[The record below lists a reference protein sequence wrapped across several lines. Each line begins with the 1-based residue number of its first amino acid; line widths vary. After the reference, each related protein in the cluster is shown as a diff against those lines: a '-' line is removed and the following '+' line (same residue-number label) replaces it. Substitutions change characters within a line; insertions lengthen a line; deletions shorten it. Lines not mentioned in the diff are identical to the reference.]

1 MSNFNYKCTATLI
14 KFALVVLSALIS
26 LSGCGRLFFHET
38 FKVDPA
44 AVEEVRSVGRVVLQV
59 QSDWTW
65 EGSTQIDE
73 ILLMDVGSPTYEESR
88 NIAYERLRQLGW
100 AERANEVL
108 ESHKWG
114 HIAISFDSLD
124 GLDAY
129 GPLEQPLRDAALAD
143 QAVSS
148 SLILVD
154 LAPLS

>member
-1 MSNFNYKCTATLI
+1 MSNFNYKRTATLT
-14 KFALVVLSALIS
+14 KFALVALSALVS
-26 LSGCGRLFFHET
+26 LAGCGRLLFHET

-73 ILLMDVGSPTYEESR
+73 ILLMDVGSSTYEESCD
-88 NIAYERLRQLGW
+88 IAYERLRQLGW
-100 AERANEVL
+100 SERGNDGL

-124 GLDAY
+124 NLDAY
-129 GPLEQPLRDAALAD
+129 GPLEQPLWDAALAD
-143 QAVSS
+143 SATSS